1 MIFQKD
7 RMLPVETVYFT
18 YNPLSA
24 ILIDV
29 SKLKWYFL
37 VKIGVSNRDE
47 RTREHLFANN
57 RVLVREQE
65 QNENIEKFEKREQ
78 EQNAN
83 KIFVLFFQI
92 KCLVL
97 GLSVQENMSLI
108 CKGLKVN
115 GRAKVDWGLT

>member
-1 MIFQKD
+1 
-7 RMLPVETVYFT
+7 MLPVETVYFT

-57 RVLVREQE
+57 PVLVLVREQE
-65 QNENIEKFEKREQ
+65 QNENIEKFENIEQ

-115 GRAKVDWGLT
+115 GRAKVD

>member
-57 RVLVREQE
+57 PVLVLVREQE
-65 QNENIEKFEKREQ
+65 QNENTEK
-78 EQNAN
+78 
-83 KIFVLFFQI
+83 L
-92 KCLVL
+92 
-97 GLSVQENMSLI
+97 
-108 CKGLKVN
+108 
-115 GRAKVDWGLT
+115 

>member
-1 MIFQKD
+1 
-7 RMLPVETVYFT
+7 MLPVETVYFT
-18 YNPLSA
+18 YDPLSA

-37 VKIGVSNRDE
+37 VNIGVSNRDE

-115 GRAKVDWGLT
+115 GRAKVD